1 MKSVIAT
8 SVVLQMGIKVDRI
21 IRAVEV
27 ALFVI
32 SLTAIGYIFI
42 GLYGV

>member
-21 IRAVEV
+21 LQAVEV

-42 GLYGV
+42 DLYGV

>member
-8 SVVLQMGIKVDRI
+8 SVALQMGFKVDRI
-21 IRAVEV
+21 LRAVEV

-32 SLTAIGYIFI
+32 SLAAIGYIFI
-42 GLYGV
+42 DLYGV